1 MEPVTLVLIGAAA
14 YSYFKGKG
22 AVISHAEL
30 PSQAPAPDVAP
41 VLAGPIGQPLS
52 TAASGTEP
60 TAPLATNTGLANPI
74 TLADPSPPT
83 VQVVPIPPL
92 ALVLDNATALALRQ
106 YALLDPEGFRIFLD
120 RYADY
125 FVLRSDQFIEM
136 LQDPPA
142 AGFQA
147 TPGMLAN
154 MGVAAYKVVQGLNG
168 VAAGNYG
175 DIFGVA
181 ATTAGQI
188 PMINPDLL
196 KSLQGLALGYR
207 AYTAAMTIGDI
218 ASIATANGVTMMDV
232 TSSMLSAGGV
242 SGSMAMAPIAS
253 FAGVIMAV
261 GLCVD
266 IAFTIIGDR
275 PDMQKAVDIALDA
288 ASLVCLFIPIVGW
301 VIAIVIQLVKFIID
315 CFGEEIFGGGM
326 TKTQHDMIE
335 AAKYGEQLSPMW
347 PILADSLTPRELW
360 LHIVQWGSG
369 YCGGVHTVAVA
380 VWLNLKTGDVVTIGG
395 RSVIIDHDQMLA
407 FGNPGCYWLRGT
419 PFEPMSADEQALAL
433 ATFGSLDGRIGAEA
447 QVGIMEAMKSQFN
460 IPTVNLIQARCAP
473 MTNFVKHGVT
483 LDGMDQVVAEFRAQV
498 PLNNL
503 AKFFG
508 YATWQPMLGMVVDAE
523 WRAWAGSTPH
533 GSLHDFAVAL
543 HQPTMYALRAVA
555 LQSYQAIYNRVG
567 TFTARMDAAVAFFNQ
582 NIAVGPRVWPANM
595 APGQFYAEYAVPPGA
610 IMQTAQQ
617 TVDPS
622 LLARLNDLDARLKAI
637 EAANAQFASALQ
649 VAYQQQQYSNMMPS
663 M

>member
-22 AVISHAEL
+22 AVISKAEL
-30 PSQAPAPDVAP
+30 PSQAPTSNDLPI
-41 VLAGPIGQPLS
+41 LAGPTGQPLS
-52 TAASGTEP
+52 TGASGTGP
-60 TAPLATNTGLANPI
+60 DAPLATNTGLANPI
-74 TLADPSPPT
+74 TILDSQPPA

-92 ALVLDNATALALRQ
+92 ALVLDNATAIALRQ
-106 YALLDPEGFRIFLD
+106 YALLDPDGFRIFLD

-136 LQDPPA
+136 LTDPPA

-147 TPGMLAN
+147 TPGMIAN
-154 MGVAAYKVVQGLNG
+154 MGIAAYKVVQGLNG
-168 VAAGNYG
+168 VAAGQYG

-207 AYTAAMTIGDI
+207 AYTAAMTVGDI
-218 ASIATANGVTMMDV
+218 ASIAAANGVGMMDV
-232 TSSMLSAGGV
+232 TSSMLAGGGV

-253 FAGVIMAV
+253 FAGVLMAV

-275 PDMQKAVDIALDA
+275 PDVQKAVDIALDA

-301 VIAIVIQLVKFIID
+301 VVAIVIQLIKFIID
-315 CFGEEIFGGGM
+315 CFGEQIFGGGM

-369 YCGGVHTVAVA
+369 YCGGAHTVAVA
-380 VWLNLKTGDVVTIGG
+380 VWINLKAGDVIVIAGKLVTI
-395 RSVIIDHDQMLA
+395 DQDRMLN
-407 FGNPGCYWLRGT
+407 FGTQGCYWLRGT
-419 PFEPMSADEQALAL
+419 IFESMTNDEQALAL
-433 ATFGSLDGRIGAEA
+433 ATFGATDGRIGAQA
-447 QVGIMEAMKSQFN
+447 QVGIMESMKSQFN
-460 IPTVNLIQARCAP
+460 IPTVNIIQARCAP
-473 MTNFVKHGVT
+473 MANFVKHGVT
-483 LDGMDQVVAEFRAQV
+483 LDGMDQIVAEFRAQV

-503 AKFFG
+503 AKMFK
-508 YATWQPMLGMVVDAE
+508 YETWQTMIGTVLASE
-523 WRAWAGSTPH
+523 WTTWAGSTPH
-533 GSLHDFAVAL
+533 GSLHDFAVSL

-555 LQSYQAIYNRVG
+555 FQSYQVIFDRVG
-567 TFTARMDAAVAFFNQ
+567 NLNARLDSVIAFVNQYITA
-582 NIAVGPRVWPANM
+582 GPRVFPANM
-595 APGQFYAEYAVPPGA
+595 VPGQYYAEYTVPPGA

-617 TVDPS
+617 TVDPA
-622 LLARLNDLDARLKAI
+622 LLAKLNDLDARLKAT
-637 EAANAQFASALQ
+637 EAVIAQFANALQ
-649 VAYQQQQYSNMMPS
+649 VAYQQQQAIASMPS
-663 M
+663 L